1 VVVADWRGAVAV
13 FHVLDQLLDALPH
26 VVDLVLGETRESLGT
41 ELTRIGIPSRITDFY
56 TTREGIR

>member
-1 VVVADWRGAVAV
+1 MR
-13 FHVLDQLLDALPH
+13 LPH